1 MLDIK
6 AVKKVVVLE
15 VSIYIR
21 IGNKDKTSNMVKSVS
36 LLEFIDS
43 KGTVHTRTAETTEK
57 GGTKNS
63 IALKAAV
70 QALKMLVKPCT
81 VTIYT
86 DNTYIKSCVVNGWLE
101 KWQQDSW
108 AKPDGS
114 VPANINLWK
123 DFYISSQI
131 HKIKFM
137 PYKDRQEFNIKNK
150 EGTGWKE

>member
-15 VSIYIR
+15 VSIYIY
-21 IGNKDKTSNMVKSVS
+21 ISNKDKASNMVKADA
-36 LLEFIDS
+36 LLEFIDN
-43 KGTVHTRTAETTEK
+43 KGKPHTRMAETTEE

-63 IALKAAV
+63 IALKASV

-86 DNTYIKSCVVNGWLE
+86 DNTYIKSCVVNGWMQ

-108 AKPDGS
+108 VKPDGS

-131 HKIKFM
+131 HEIKFM
-137 PYKDRQEFNIKNK
+137 PYKKRQEFKIKNK
-150 EGTGWKE
+150 EGQDGRD

>member
-6 AVKKVVVLE
+6 AVKKVAVLE
-15 VSIYIR
+15 VSIYIHISNR
-21 IGNKDKTSNMVKSVS
+21 DKASNMVNAVS
-36 LLEFIDS
+36 LLEFIDN
-43 KGTVHTRTAETTEK
+43 KGKQHTRVAETAEE

-86 DNTYIKSCVVNGWLE
+86 DNTYIKSCITNGWMQ
-101 KWQQDSW
+101 KWKQDGW
-108 AKPDGS
+108 VKPDGS

-123 DFYISSQI
+123 DFYISSHT

-137 PYKDRQEFNIKNK
+137 PYKARQEFKIKNK
-150 EGTGWKE
+150 EAGNGRD

>member
-1 MLDIK
+1 MLDVK
-6 AVKKVVVLE
+6 AVKKVVILE
-15 VSIYIR
+15 VSIYIH
-21 IGNKDKTSNMVKSVS
+21 ISNKDKTSNMVNAAS
-36 LLEFIDS
+36 LLEFIDNR
-43 KGTVHTRTAETTEK
+43 GTVHTRMAETTEK
-57 GGTKNS
+57 SGTKNS

-86 DNTYIKSCVVNGWLE
+86 DNTYIKSCVANGWLE
-101 KWQQDSW
+101 RWQQGGW
-108 AKPDGS
+108 VKPDGS

-137 PYKDRQEFNIKNK
+137 PYKERQEFNIKNK
-150 EGTGWKE
+150 EGEE

>member
-1 MLDIK
+1 MLDVK

-15 VSIYIR
+15 VSIYIH
-21 IGNKDKTSNMVKSVS
+21 ISNKDKTSNMVNAAS
-36 LLEFIDS
+36 LLEFIDN
-43 KGTVHTRTAETTEK
+43 KGTAHTRMAETTEE
-57 GGTKNS
+57 GCTNNAL
-63 IALKAAV
+63 ALKAAV

-86 DNTYIKSCVVNGWLE
+86 DNTYIKSCVVNGWMQ
-101 KWQQDSW
+101 KWQQDGW
-108 AKPDGS
+108 VKPDGS

-137 PYKDRQEFNIKNK
+137 PYQDRQEFKTKNK
-150 EGTGWKE
+150 EAGNGRD

>member
-6 AVKKVVVLE
+6 AVKKVVILE
-15 VSIYIR
+15 VSIYIH
-21 IGNKDKTSNMVKSVS
+21 ISNKDKTSNMVNAVS
-36 LLEFIDS
+36 LLEFVDS
-43 KGTVHTRTAETTEK
+43 KGIPHTRTAEVAQE
-57 GGTKNS
+57 GGTKNT

-86 DNTYIKSCVVNGWLE
+86 DNTYIKSCVTNGWLE
-101 KWQQDSW
+101 KWRQGGW

-114 VPANINLWK
+114 APANINLWK

-137 PYKDRQEFNIKNK
+137 PYKDRQEFNIKNR
-150 EGTGWKE
+150 EAGNGRD

>member
-1 MLDIK
+1 MLDVK
-6 AVKKVVVLE
+6 AGKKVVVLE
-15 VSIYIR
+15 VSIYIH
-21 IGNKDKTSNMVKSVS
+21 ISNKDKASNMVNAVS
-36 LLEFIDS
+36 LLEFIDN
-43 KGTVHTRTAETTEK
+43 KGTAHTRMAETMEE

-86 DNTYIKSCVVNGWLE
+86 DNTYIKSCVANGWVQ
-101 KWQQDSW
+101 KWQQDGW

-137 PYKDRQEFNIKNK
+137 PYRERRDNAVKNNA
-150 EGTGWKE
+150 E